1 MFELNKSHKNKS
13 INYASQ
19 YFNLSLIFYYF
30 LRISDL
36 KLQIVNDI
44 TDKENNYIIINED
57 ELKLVINKFKT

>member
-36 KLQIVNDI
+36 KLQIVSDI
-44 TDKENNYIIINED
+44 TDKENNYIVINED
-57 ELKLVINKFKT
+57 ELKIVINKFKT